1 MCPHCSLP
9 GKRRDSSLKTR
20 KTARDHVR
28 PPDKIERSRKRLA
41 KCLNLLEA
49 VTGNLEFVFEQN
61 PDWNSEIKYQI
72 EEASVKLG
80 FSLATLTNWFDDEP
94 EKE

>member
-1 MCPHCSLP
+1 M
-9 GKRRDSSLKTR
+9 
-20 KTARDHVR
+20 ARDFTEQ
-28 PPDKIERSRKRLA
+28 IERSRKRLA

-49 VTGNLEFVFEQN
+49 VTGDLEFVFEQN

-72 EEASVKLG
+72 EEAACKLG
-80 FSLATLTNWFDDEP
+80 FSLATLTTWYDDDES

>member
-1 MCPHCSLP
+1 M
-9 GKRRDSSLKTR
+9 
-20 KTARDHVR
+20 ARDFTEQ
-28 PPDKIERSRKRLA
+28 IERSRKRLA

-49 VTGNLEFVFEQN
+49 VTGELEFVFEQN

-72 EEASVKLG
+72 EEAAVKLG
-80 FSLATLTNWFDDEP
+80 FSLATLSTWYDDDES